1 MAIDGALEVGRHS
14 IGGLATTVSSCRPQD
29 WVDTGMA
36 LAQPLE
42 VAPLEVALALEVL
55 ASLLPL
61 LLGIRG

>member
-14 IGGLATTVSSCRPQD
+14 IGGRRANTVSSFRPQD

-36 LAQPLE
+36 LAQPS
-42 VAPLEVALALEVL
+42 EVALALEVL
-55 ASLLPL
+55 ASLL